1 MMEEIYVG
9 VAATGMKDA
18 PANRGLFQF
27 QRASI
32 DNLREAPFLP
42 NESITPAV
50 ELHSG
55 SVVLGKIRRADEHT
69 IHFGGTL
76 PPGPISVGK
85 VSRILFRWVPYGLRT
100 RIQSGRSG
108 VLLMNGAFIEGD
120 FKGIDRGRVNISSVL
135 LGLRSFD
142 ANNDVM
148 AIVLR
153 RSPLPSSLYEVKT
166 LNGSTWLGP
175 GLRIENGQVVL
186 QEPALGPYP
195 IPLYDIL
202 ELRRKGG
209 V

>member
-1 MMEEIYVG
+1 
-9 VAATGMKDA
+9 
-18 PANRGLFQF
+18 
-27 QRASI
+27 
-32 DNLREAPFLP
+32 
-42 NESITPAV
+42 
-50 ELHSG
+50 
-55 SVVLGKIRRADEHT
+55 
-69 IHFGGTL
+69 
-76 PPGPISVGK
+76 
-85 VSRILFRWVPYGLRT
+85 
-100 RIQSGRSG
+100 
-108 VLLMNGAFIEGD
+108 MNGAFIEGD